1 MFVLTSRRRDAN
13 GKNLRC
19 INIKALKD
27 LLEAKMSSRHTYGKN
42 LQRLTSFQLLF
53 RYILAHRSQLMKLL
67 LLVLILKYMCHRS
80 RLMKLL
86 PFGQGLN
93 IIRILAERLT
103 FRKVLVYI
111 D

>member
-67 LLVLILKYMCHRS
+67 
-80 RLMKLL
+80 
-86 PFGQGLN
+86 PFDFDFE
-93 IIRILAERLT
+93 IYVSYVTTDEVT
-103 FRKVLVYI
+103 SFW
-111 D
+111 